1 MIEIYT
7 DGASSPQTTQA
18 AGWAFAV
25 SPISDGAQWN
35 VFYGYLPPPSTNNI
49 AELLGVINALKLL
62 WKFSGCGERNIPKAT
77 IISDSQYVINSATKW
92 RSKWEYEGMPPKN
105 TELLLDLFNMYDK
118 VCSICELEL
127 KWVKGHAG
135 TIGNEIADQWSV
147 QAKENSSMVL
157 ENERFRVKK
166 VVGSFNQFIGISEG

>member
-1 MIEIYT
+1 
-7 DGASSPQTTQA
+7 
-18 AGWAFAV
+18 
-25 SPISDGAQWN
+25 
-35 VFYGYLPPPSTNNI
+35 
-49 AELLGVINALKLL
+49 
-62 WKFSGCGERNIPKAT
+62 
-77 IISDSQYVINSATKW
+77 
-92 RSKWEYEGMPPKN
+92 MPPKN

-147 QAKENSSMVL
+147 RAKENSSMVL

>member
-25 SPISDGAQWN
+25 SPISGGVQWN

-135 TIGNEIADQWSV
+135 NIGNEFADEWTRH
-147 QAKENSSMVL
+147 AKRDSSFAVENKL
-157 ENERFRVKK
+157 LKAKK
-166 VVGSFNQFIGISEG
+166 VTGSFDAFIGLA